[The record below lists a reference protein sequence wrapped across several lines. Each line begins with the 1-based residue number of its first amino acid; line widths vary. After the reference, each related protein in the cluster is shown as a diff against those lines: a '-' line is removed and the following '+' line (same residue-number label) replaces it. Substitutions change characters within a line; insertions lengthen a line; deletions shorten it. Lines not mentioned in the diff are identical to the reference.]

1 MSQQP
6 QNSTTQTAK
15 DEASSVART
24 AADSGGQVADTA
36 KQEGQKVVSEAVGQ
50 ARNLVGEARAQ
61 VAQQATSQQSKAIS
75 TVRTL
80 GEELQTM
87 ASSSDSS
94 GIAAEVV
101 RQAAT
106 RVQGVADWL
115 ENREPQDLVED
126 ARNFARRKPG
136 VFLLGAAAAGLA
148 AGRLTRAGV
157 DVKRD
162 TSSSSSQTALPS
174 YETTYTTSYETT
186 PTYAGTAA
194 TSGEGDLWPVGGAP
208 STTGSVTDYDAG
220 YDPVSPT
227 QPAGTEIAPGIP
239 GTANDPLGPPR

>member
-1 MSQQP
+1 
-6 QNSTTQTAK
+6 
-15 DEASSVART
+15 
-24 AADSGGQVADTA
+24 
-36 KQEGQKVVSEAVGQ
+36 
-50 ARNLVGEARAQ
+50 
-61 VAQQATSQQSKAIS
+61 
-75 TVRTL
+75 
-80 GEELQTM
+80 M

-106 RVQGVADWL
+106 RIQGVADWL
-115 ENREPQDLVED
+115 ESREPQDLVED

-162 TSSSSSQTALPS
+162 TSSSSSTEALPS
-174 YETTYTTSYETT
+174 YETSYESSYETT
-186 PTYAGTAA
+186 PTYTGT
-194 TSGEGDLWPVGGAP
+194 TVSSTEGDLWPVGGAP
-208 STTGSVTDYDAG
+208 ATTGSATDYDAG

>member
-6 QNSTTQTAK
+6 QSSTTQTAK

-36 KQEGQKVVSEAVGQ
+36 KQEGQRVVSEAVGQ
-50 ARNLVGEARAQ
+50 ARNLVGEARTQ

-75 TVRTL
+75 TVRSL

-115 ENREPQDLVED
+115 ESREPQDLLED

-162 TSSSSSQTALPS
+162 TSSSSSYTELPS
-174 YETTYTTSYETT
+174 YKTSYETT
-186 PTYAGTAA
+186 PTYAGT
-194 TSGEGDLWPVGGAP
+194 SDESDLWPVGGAP
-208 STTGSVTDYDAG
+208 ATTGSATDYDAG

>member
-6 QNSTTQTAK
+6 QSSTTQTAK

-36 KQEGQKVVSEAVGQ
+36 KQEGQRVVSEAVGQ
-50 ARNLVGEARAQ
+50 ARNLVGEARTQ

-75 TVRTL
+75 TVRSL

-115 ENREPQDLVED
+115 ESREPQDLLED

-157 DVKRD
+157 DAKRD
-162 TSSSSSQTALPS
+162 TSSSSSYTELPTYETS
-174 YETTYTTSYETT
+174 YETSYETT
-186 PTYAGTAA
+186 PTYAGT
-194 TSGEGDLWPVGGAP
+194 SGDGDLWPVGGAP
-208 STTGSVTDYDAG
+208 ATTGSATDYDAG

>member
-6 QNSTTQTAK
+6 QSSTTQTAK

-50 ARNLVGEARAQ
+50 ARNLMGEARSQ
-61 VAQQATSQQSKAIS
+61 VAQQATSQQSKAVS
-75 TVRTL
+75 TVRSL
-80 GEELQTM
+80 GDELQTM

-115 ENREPQDLVED
+115 ESREPQDLIED
-126 ARNFARRKPG
+126 VRSFARRKPG
-136 VFLLGAAAAGLA
+136 AFLFGAAAAGLA

-157 DVKRD
+157 DAKRD
-162 TSSSSSQTALPS
+162 TSSSSSQSALPS
-174 YETTYTTSYETT
+174 YETTYATSYESTHT
-186 PTYAGTAA
+186 TYAGTPESA
-194 TSGEGDLWPVGGAP
+194 GEGDLWPVGGAP
-208 STTGSVTDYDAG
+208 TSGQATDYDTG
-220 YDPVSPT
+220 YDPVTPT
-227 QPAGTEIAPGIP
+227 QPAGTEIAPGVP

>member
-6 QNSTTQTAK
+6 QSSTTQTAK
-15 DEASSVART
+15 DEASSVARS

-36 KQEGQKVVSEAVGQ
+36 KQEGQRVVSEAVGE
-50 ARNLVGEARAQ
+50 ARNLMGEARAQ
-61 VAQQATSQQSKAIS
+61 VAQQATSQQSKAIG
-75 TVRTL
+75 TVRSL

-101 RQAAT
+101 SQVAT

-115 ENREPQDLVED
+115 ESREPQDLLED

-162 TSSSSSQTALPS
+162 TSSSSSQTSLPS
-174 YETTYTTSYETT
+174 YETSYETT
-186 PTYAGTAA
+186 PSYTGTTV
-194 TSGEGDLWPVGGAP
+194 TSSEGDLWPVGGAP
-208 STTGSVTDYDAG
+208 AATGSATDYDTG

>member
-6 QNSTTQTAK
+6 QSSTTQAAK

-36 KQEGQKVVSEAVGQ
+36 KQEGQRVVSEAVGQ

-75 TVRTL
+75 TVRSL
-80 GEELQTM
+80 SDELQTM
-87 ASSSDSS
+87 ASSSDQS
-94 GIAAEVV
+94 GLASELV

-106 RVQGVADWL
+106 RVQQMADFL
-115 ENREPQDLVED
+115 ESREPQDLVED

-157 DVKRD
+157 DIKRD
-162 TSSSSSQTALPS
+162 TSSSSGQSALPS
-174 YETTYTTSYETT
+174 YETSYETT
-186 PTYAGTAA
+186 PEYSSTTH
-194 TSGEGDLWPVGGAP
+194 TTVTTGEGDLWPVGGAP
-208 STTGSVTDYDAG
+208 AGTGAATDYESG

-227 QPAGTEIAPGIP
+227 QPAGTDIAPGIP